1 VQQCSGGATYIMNAT
16 DVTPIVG
23 GVYKVYAP
31 TFIGTMDGINCWVV
45 VSIQN
50 SGLDDNATFGTNYG
64 DCLTCNPTTTSTTT
78 TTTTI
83 AGVVVTNVVGG
94 WTDDGFGNFTP
105 NCFVQIN
112 NPYFADITFVTQ
124 VELDNAPYVFN
135 SVILAGNTSGGGDGN
150 PTSGFPTAVTNQCI
164 VSCDTPSVDYA
175 GFNCFTPQ
183 FYINNSSLDI
193 QITNVIYNGT
203 SPTYLSGQP
212 LPNTTGNGT
221 NLYYGY
227 IGGSYNLDIYWS
239 ATIGG
244 QSINVD
250 DSVSAVQCQNTAI
263 GSGIV
268 SFTNVTYNGTNVV
281 QINVVDGTC

>member
-1 VQQCSGGATYIMNAT
+1 LSNGTTLYSNQSLT
-16 DVTPIVG
+16 TPASNGFYSNSI
-23 GVYKVYAP
+23 
-31 TFIGTMDGINCWVV
+31 FNWEINDSNGT
-45 VSIQN
+45 
-50 SGLDDNATFGTNYG
+50 LTNQTS
-64 DCLTCNPTTTSTTT
+64 CTIPTTTTTTTTTTIAPSTTTTT

-112 NPYFADITFVTQ
+112 NPYFADITFSTQ
-124 VELDNAPYVFN
+124 VDLAGGGVYTFN
-135 SVILAGNTSGGGDGN
+135 TTILAGNTSGTGDG
-150 PTSGFPTAVTNQCI
+150 PTLGGFPTAVNNACI

-227 IGGSYNLDIYWS
+227 IGGGFNLDIYWS

-244 QSINVD
+244 QSINVN
-250 DSVSAVQCQNTAI
+250 DSVSAVQCQNTAV
-263 GSGIV
+263 GSGII
-268 SFTNVTYNGTNVV
+268 SFSNVTYNGTNVV